1 MAEIPRLWSRRSGR
15 DSDSR
20 SPFRP
25 GDKVDDRYLIDGYI
39 ARGGMSVVYRAIDTR
54 LDRPVALKVLRS
66 DLAAREEFRQGFV
79 AEAKTVA
86 NLRGPGIVTVSD
98 QGMWKGEAFLV
109 MELVAG
115 GTVREL
121 LNERGPMPPYAAV
134 AVLKPTLE
142 ALAVA
147 HRSGFVHRDVKPE
160 NILIGPEGTL
170 KVVDFGLVRAVN
182 SDHHEGYLVG
192 TAAYLAPEQVTGEP
206 ITPRCDVYS
215 AGLVLYELLV
225 GTAPFGM
232 EATREVAERR
242 LTDTVPSASSQR
254 PGIPVEFDRIIATAT
269 ARDPEYR
276 YVDAQAM
283 RKALDQLSTTLQLPH
298 YVVPTPRES
307 AEQTA
312 AQTAL
317 STMAA
322 LRKDVDDASSG
333 PSTDAETDV
342 LGANNATEVLGS
354 GDATEIFPMTPLAGG
369 ASPVQTAVLTS
380 AVPLEDTSGLFPPE
394 SEDEESV
401 DDDEP
406 DSAYDEDPAD
416 EPLTPEEERAWR
428 LASHPR
434 VWPVLVWVVALVLVL
449 CGVGVGM
456 RSLGHELLPPA
467 PVSHSHTEVGNHEN
481 PRDQGNQPEALFP

>member
-1 MAEIPRLWSRRSGR
+1 MAEIPRLWSRLSGR

-66 DLAAREEFRQGFV
+66 DLASREEFRKGFV

-86 NLRGPGIVTVSD
+86 NLRGSGIVTVSD

-160 NILIGPEGTL
+160 NILIGPDGIV

-182 SDHHEGYLVG
+182 SDDNEGYLVG
-192 TAAYLAPEQVTGEP
+192 TAAYLAPEQVTGAP

-225 GTAPFGM
+225 GTAPYGM

-242 LTDTVPSASSQR
+242 LTDTVPSASAQR
-254 PGIPVEFDRIIATAT
+254 PGIPTEFDRIIATAT
-269 ARDPEYR
+269 ARDPERR
-276 YVDAQAM
+276 YVDAHAM
-283 RKALDQLSTTLQLPH
+283 GKALDQLSTTLQLPH
-298 YVVPTPRES
+298 YVVPTPQES

-322 LRKDVDDASSG
+322 LRKGEDPAGG
-333 PSTDAETDV
+333 PSSAAE
-342 LGANNATEVLGS
+342 TEVLGADNETEILDS
-354 GDATEIFPMTPLAGG
+354 ADATEVFPTVAQG
-369 ASPVQTAVLTS
+369 AAAAPVHTAVLTS
-380 AVPLEDTSGLFPPE
+380 AVPLEDTNGLFPPKE
-394 SEDEESV
+394 EDEESA
-401 DDDEP
+401 DDNGLGSVYVE
-406 DSAYDEDPAD
+406 EDVD
-416 EPLTPEEERAWR
+416 EPLSPEEERAWR

-434 VWPVLVWVVALVLVL
+434 VWPILIWLVALLLVL
-449 CGVGVGM
+449 GGTGAAM

-467 PVSHSHTEVGNHEN
+467 PASHSQSET
-481 PRDQGNQPEALFP
+481 GNQPEALFQ